1 MSEQASLTID
11 GGRGRPQAGLV
22 RFIRSQEGIVF
33 FLLVALAL
41 VIVIFSFAS
50 PYFFDV
56 RNGMN
61 IGRAVSIIGIAA
73 AFTTMLLIA
82 GGLDLSIGAVM
93 NAAGVV
99 AAIVLRDTGLGV
111 GGAIAAGLAAG
122 ALVGLV
128 NGLFIAKIGVNPIIM
143 TIATQ
148 FVVRGLTLGLAAS
161 TSKIIADPSFLAL
174 GQGYLHLGSVSIP
187 APLIWMLLSML
198 VVWVILRFTLFGKYV
213 YAIGGNAS
221 ACRRAGINVDRTTIA
236 LYVLSGVGAAV
247 AGLVLAG
254 LQGAGIPYG
263 AGNELS
269 VVSAVILGGVS
280 LSGGVGLI
288 QGTLVAVLLVGVLKN
303 GMTLMNI
310 SSVYQMVAE
319 GLVLVAAVALDRL
332 KRRF

>member
-1 MSEQASLTID
+1 
-11 GGRGRPQAGLV
+11 
-22 RFIRSQEGIVF
+22 
-33 FLLVALAL
+33 
-41 VIVIFSFAS
+41 
-50 PYFFDV
+50 
-56 RNGMN
+56 
-61 IGRAVSIIGIAA
+61 
-73 AFTTMLLIA
+73 
-82 GGLDLSIGAVM
+82 
-93 NAAGVV
+93 
-99 AAIVLRDTGLGV
+99 
-111 GGAIAAGLAAG
+111 
-122 ALVGLV
+122 
-128 NGLFIAKIGVNPIIM
+128 
-143 TIATQ
+143 
-148 FVVRGLTLGLAAS
+148 
-161 TSKIIADPSFLAL
+161 
-174 GQGYLHLGSVSIP
+174 
-187 APLIWMLLSML
+187 ML

-269 VVSAVILGGVS
+269 VISAVILGGVS

-319 GLVLVAAVALDRL
+319 GLVLVAAVTLDRL

>member
-122 ALVGLV
+122 AGVGLV
-128 NGLFIAKIGVNPIIM
+128 NGLFIAKTGVNPIIM

-198 VVWVILRFTLFGKYV
+198 LVWVILRFTLFGKYV

-319 GLVLVAAVALDRL
+319 GLVLVAAVTLDRL

>member
-1 MSEQASLTID
+1 MSEQASLTIY

-122 ALVGLV
+122 ALVGRV

-319 GLVLVAAVALDRL
+319 GLVLVAAVTLDRL